1 MEIAEPQLN
10 DQPNDLAVRVQ
21 YSSTCSNHVST
32 FDDLANTSG
41 GQPIP
46 DHRLLL
52 CSPIEALVCITND
65 YEPSQI
71 VKWFFFTNSAKVPVA
86 IEIP

>member
-1 MEIAEPQLN
+1 MH
-10 DQPNDLAVRVQ
+10 VQ
-21 YSSTCSNHVST
+21 YSSTCSSHVST

-52 CSPIEALVCITND
+52 CSPIEAL
-65 YEPSQI
+65 
-71 VKWFFFTNSAKVPVA
+71 
-86 IEIP
+86 